1 MHLMDTSKTIS
12 KPLWPKNILINVN
25 GQFFSADEAKVSI
38 FDRSYMYGDSL
49 YEVARTYGG
58 HFFELNGHLKRL
70 AKSAELC
77 HMVLGQKLET
87 YHNEIMRTLAEWKK
101 MSGNQK
107 REAYCRII
115 VSRGEG
121 RIGFGLPCLLTPT
134 LFTII
139 VQPLEPPTAE
149 MFQKGFSFQ
158 VSKRL
163 RNDPRA
169 LDPAMKSGN
178 YLNSLLAYLEASSEN
193 YDDALLCNSEG
204 HITEGTTFNVFYIRR
219 GIIATPPL
227 DIGIL
232 DGITRREVMQMARDH
247 GIEVREVRF
256 PKERLYEADEVFM
269 TSSIKEVFP
278 VTKIDGRKI
287 GNGTPGKLTRKLHDD
302 FNQLIADRTARES
315 AKRSSA

>member
-1 MHLMDTSKTIS
+1 MSLPQLPT
-12 KPLWPKNILINVN
+12 NILINVN
-25 GQFFSADEAKVSI
+25 GQFFSADQAKVSV

-58 HFFELNGHLKRL
+58 RFFELESHLVRL

-77 HMVLGQKLET
+77 HMVLGQKLST
-87 YHNEIMRTLAEWKK
+87 YQEEILKTLAEWKK
-101 MSGNQK
+101 RDGNQK

-121 RIGFGLPCLLTPT
+121 RIGFGLSCLTTPT
-134 LFTII
+134 RFTII
-139 VQPLEPPTAE
+139 VQPLEPPTAAQFE
-149 MFQKGFSFQ
+149 KGFSFQ
-158 VSKRL
+158 VAKRL

-178 YLNSLLAYLEASSEN
+178 YLNSLLAYLEAAAED
-193 YDDALLCNSEG
+193 YDDALLCNAEG
-204 HITEGTTFNVFYIRR
+204 HVTEGTTFNIFYIRR

-232 DGITRREVMQMARDH
+232 DGITRREVMHMARDL
-247 GIEVREVRF
+247 GFEIREVRF

-278 VTKIDGRKI
+278 VTRIDGRKI
-287 GNGTPGKLTRKLHDD
+287 GNGTPGKQTRRLHDK
-302 FNQLIADRTARES
+302 FNELISHRTRSARVG
-315 AKRSSA
+315 SSAH